1 MKIVDLVCSDVD
13 RIVDLYK
20 DNFADGW
27 NKNML
32 ESAFNSGRF
41 ICLGME
47 EDNKLIGII
56 SCSVTDYDADIEGI
70 TIANPFR
77 RNGFA
82 KALLGLLEVKLKQKN
97 IEKVFLEV
105 RESNISA
112 KNLYANAGYKQ
123 ISVRKKYYSDGE
135 DAVIM
140 AKEL

>member
-1 MKIVDLVCSDVD
+1 MKIVDLFLKDVD
-13 RIVDLYK
+13 RIVALQK
-20 DNFADGW
+20 NNFADGW
-27 NKNML
+27 NKSML

-41 ICLGME
+41 ISIGIE
-47 EDNKLIGII
+47 EENKLIGLIT
-56 SCSVTDYDADIEGI
+56 CSITDYDADIEGI
-70 TIANPFR
+70 TIDNEYR

-82 KALLGLLEVKLKQKN
+82 KALLGLLEVKLKEKN

-105 RESNISA
+105 RLGNTPA
-112 KNLYANAGYKQ
+112 KNLYLGAGYKE

>member
-1 MKIVDLVCSDVD
+1 MKIVDLFKHDVD
-13 RIVDLYK
+13 KIVELYEK
-20 DNFADGW
+20 NFADGW

-41 ICLGME
+41 ICIGIKE
-47 EDNKLIGII
+47 ENKLIGLI
-56 SCSVTDYDADIEGI
+56 SCSTTEFDADIEGV
-70 TIANPFR
+70 TIDKDFR

-82 KALLGLLEVKLKQKN
+82 KALLGILEVKLKEKN

-105 RESNISA
+105 RESNAPA
-112 KNLYANAGYKQ
+112 KNLYLGAGYKE
-123 ISVRKKYYSDGE
+123 INVRKKYYSDGE

>member
-1 MKIVDLVCSDVD
+1 MKIVDLFKHDVD
-13 RIVDLYK
+13 KIVELYEK
-20 DNFADGW
+20 NFADGW

-41 ICLGME
+41 ICIGIE
-47 EDNKLIGII
+47 EENKLIGLI
-56 SCSVTDYDADIEGI
+56 SCSITEFDADIEGV
-70 TIANPFR
+70 TIDKDFR

-82 KALLGLLEVKLKQKN
+82 KALLGILEVKLKEKN

-105 RESNISA
+105 RESNAPA
-112 KNLYANAGYKQ
+112 KNLYLGAGYKE
-123 ISVRKKYYSDGE
+123 INVRKKYYSDGE

>member
-1 MKIVDLVCSDVD
+1 MKIVDLLSSDID
-13 RIVDLYK
+13 KILALYEN
-20 DNFADGW
+20 NFADGW

-41 ICLGME
+41 ISLGIE
-47 EDNKLIGII
+47 EDEKLIGII
-56 SCSVTDYDADIEGI
+56 SCSTTEFDADIEGI
-70 TIANPFR
+70 TIDEDFR

-82 KALLGLLEVKLKQKN
+82 KALLGLLEVKLKEKN

-105 RESNISA
+105 RLSNTPA
-112 KNLYANAGYKQ
+112 KNLYLGAGYKE
-123 ISVRKKYYSDGE
+123 ISIRKKYYSDGE

>member
-1 MKIVDLVCSDVD
+1 MKIVDLFIKDVD
-13 RIVDLYK
+13 RIVALQK
-20 DNFADGW
+20 NNFADGW
-27 NKNML
+27 NKSML

-41 ICLGME
+41 ICIGIE
-47 EDNKLIGII
+47 EENKLIGLIT
-56 SCSVTDYDADIEGI
+56 CSITDYDADIEGI
-70 TIANPFR
+70 TIDNEYR

-82 KALLGLLEVKLKQKN
+82 KALLGLLEVKLKEKN

-105 RESNISA
+105 RLGNTPA
-112 KNLYANAGYKQ
+112 KNLYLGAEYKE